1 MSESQKKTLRISD
14 VQETTF
20 AAFLEYIYGHEV
32 ELNEK
37 LARELFELAD
47 KWSLVTLFQDCE
59 RFFME
64 TLSVENFYETSVL
77 TERLWASK
85 LTDALVEFGIKNLEE
100 LEKSED
106 LHKIP
111 QSILVKTVFKMRPQ
125 FK

>member
-1 MSESQKKTLRISD
+1 MSESQNKTLTISE

-32 ELNEK
+32 QLNDK

-47 KWSLVTLFQDCE
+47 KWSMVTLLQDCE
-59 RFFME
+59 RFLME
-64 TLSVENFYETSVL
+64 TLSVENFYEISVL
-77 TERLWASK
+77 AEKLWASK
-85 LTDALVEFGIKNLEE
+85 LTDALVDFGLKNLEE

-106 LHKIP
+106 LYKIP